1 MLRILPRSTSDFDGH
16 VCHDPNCD
24 FGVLLATFQ
33 GTMPLTLPSLFFTPV
48 RYSAVALTYNVCTSI
63 FGGTTPLVLAWLNKL
78 THDPYVPAYVLIDT
92 ALIGLLVSLF
102 LKKTAQKLMRVSAP
116 VVEDPEEIRDI
127 LKKTDEATW
136 WEEEPEAD
144 RLNPIID
151 AIKDADKN
159 DH

>member
-33 GTMPLTLPSLFFTPV
+33 GTMPSTLPSLFFTPV

-102 LKKTAQKLMRVSAP
+102 LKETAQKLMRVSAP